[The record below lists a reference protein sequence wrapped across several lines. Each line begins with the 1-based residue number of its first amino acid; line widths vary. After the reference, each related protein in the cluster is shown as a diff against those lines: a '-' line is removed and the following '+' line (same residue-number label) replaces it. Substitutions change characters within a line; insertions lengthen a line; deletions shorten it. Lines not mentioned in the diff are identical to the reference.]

1 MCLPI
6 ESLYG
11 ENMKKQLTLLLTAM
25 MVLIMAVFLGDC
37 SLSSSSNST
46 SRSSDASEVTIT
58 DATGKVSVATNPKK
72 SGCP

>member
-1 MCLPI
+1 
-6 ESLYG
+6 
-11 ENMKKQLTLLLTAM
+11 M

-37 SLSSSSNST
+37 SSSSSSNST

>member
-37 SLSSSSNST
+37 SSSSSSNST
-46 SRSSDASEVTIT
+46 SQSSDASEVTIT